1 MNKFIGQKAYQ
12 NNSVANPQIDDAHG
26 AVTVCLETLV
36 HNLKVL
42 ADKPPHG
49 SELFNRVS
57 SKCLTAI
64 YILQT
69 SLDFEKGGV
78 IAENLFKLYDY
89 VKFQVIANSKS
100 SEDADIDQ
108 AVSIISEIFGSW
120 KTIK

>member
-12 NNSVANPQIDDAHG
+12 NNSVPNPQIDDAHG
-26 AVTVCLETLV
+26 AVSVCLETLL

-69 SLDFEKGGV
+69 SLDFEKGAV
-78 IAENLFKLYDY
+78 IAENLFKLYEY
-89 VKFQVIANSKS
+89 VKYQVIANSKS

-108 AVSIISEIFGSW
+108 AVSIISEIYGSW

>member
-26 AVTVCLETLV
+26 AVSVCLETLL

-69 SLDFEKGGV
+69 SLDFEKGAV

-89 VKFQVIANSKS
+89 VKFQVITNSKS

-108 AVSIISEIFGSW
+108 AVSIISEIYGSW

>member
-1 MNKFIGQKAYQ
+1 MNKFIGQQAYQ
-12 NNSVANPQIDDAHG
+12 NNSVANPEINDAHG
-26 AVTVCLETLV
+26 AVSVCLETLL

-69 SLDFEKGGV
+69 SLDFEKGAV
-78 IAENLFKLYDY
+78 IADNLFKLYEY
-89 VKFQVIANSKS
+89 VKYQVIANSKS
-100 SEDADIDQ
+100 DEDADIDQ
-108 AVSIISEIFGSW
+108 AVSIISEINNSW
-120 KTIK
+120 NSIK